1 MKLNWQ
7 QTDIPS
13 SVNKGNGFLITL
25 GFNWARSTNH
35 RKDEMICNMKK
46 SYFKMVIDTVFES
59 MMSLKFENC
68 PKIIKKKLANTSQQ
82 AITCSKSTMKT
93 P

>member
-13 SVNKGNGFLITL
+13 SVNKDNGFLITL

-68 PKIIKKKLANTSQQ
+68 PKINIKKLANTSQQ
-82 AITCSKSTMKT
+82 ATTCSKSTMKT

>member
-1 MKLNWQ
+1 M
-7 QTDIPS
+7 
-13 SVNKGNGFLITL
+13 NKDNGFLITL

>member
-1 MKLNWQ
+1 M
-7 QTDIPS
+7 
-13 SVNKGNGFLITL
+13 NKGNGFLITL

-35 RKDEMICNMKK
+35 RKDEMIYNMKK

-68 PKIIKKKLANTSQQ
+68 PKINIKKLANTSQQ

>member
-1 MKLNWQ
+1 
-7 QTDIPS
+7 
-13 SVNKGNGFLITL
+13 
-25 GFNWARSTNH
+25 
-35 RKDEMICNMKK
+35 MKK

-68 PKIIKKKLANTSQQ
+68 PKITIKKLANTSQQ

>member
-13 SVNKGNGFLITL
+13 SVNKDNGFLITL

-46 SYFKMVIDTVFES
+46 SYFKMVIYTVFKF
-59 MMSLKFENC
+59 MMCL
-68 PKIIKKKLANTSQQ
+68 IYD
-82 AITCSKSTMKT
+82 CSKINNEKAGKYI
-93 P
+93 PANN

>member
-1 MKLNWQ
+1 
-7 QTDIPS
+7 
-13 SVNKGNGFLITL
+13 
-25 GFNWARSTNH
+25 
-35 RKDEMICNMKK
+35 MKK
-46 SYFKMVIDTVFES
+46 SYFKMVIDTVLES

-68 PKIIKKKLANTSQQ
+68 PKINIKKLANTSQQ